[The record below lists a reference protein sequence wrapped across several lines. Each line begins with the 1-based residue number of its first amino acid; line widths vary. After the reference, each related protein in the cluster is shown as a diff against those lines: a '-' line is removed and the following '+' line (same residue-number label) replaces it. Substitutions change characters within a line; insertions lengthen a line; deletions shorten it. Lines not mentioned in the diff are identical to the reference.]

1 MKKKIWI
8 PIACVLLIIIIIII
22 LFAPIPMQMKDG
34 GTKVYSA
41 LTYKAVNWRR
51 IYSDGIYSENKVY
64 FGADAHKSLDE
75 LFEREEENITNTVV
89 GRYLETN
96 DSRVTVSVLL
106 SEFESTSKYLL
117 KFDVSELPDIGT
129 LKGKRIKVKYK
140 GGISEGGV
148 IDAVE
153 WSVFEHSRTD
163 EYTDTW
169 LDEVT
174 KKPAENISFS
184 DIQII
189 LIYKDCFL
197 ASAYYDGEYVPVK
210 INGTLS
216 EDWCENDYAE
226 CTYENLYQD
235 GSGMLECDLL
245 TIGASNG
252 YPGLVDKPV
261 IYLYPETKTD
271 VTVSLD
277 YDGEL
282 TCTYP
287 EYNNGWSVT
296 ASPDGTLTDANGQTY
311 NYLYWEGESDTSF
324 DFSEGFCVK
333 GKDTAEFLEASLESL
348 GLNRKEAN
356 EFIIY
361 WLPMMQNNEYNVIS
375 FQKECYTEMAKLAV
389 SPTPDTLI
397 RVFMAWKASDEYV
410 DISPQILTAPERQG
424 FTVVE
429 WGGSKVK

>member
-8 PIACVLLIIIIIII
+8 PIACVLLLLLI
-22 LFAPIPMQMKDG
+22 LFVPIPMQMRDG

-51 IYSDGIYSENKVY
+51 IYSDGIYTENKVY

-96 DSRVTVSVLL
+96 DSIVTVTALL
-106 SEFESTSKYLL
+106 SEFESTREYFL
-117 KFDVSELPDIGT
+117 KFDVSELPIIET
-129 LKGKRIKVKYK
+129 ESGKLIKVKYK
-140 GGISEGGV
+140 GGISEDGE

-153 WSVFEHSRTD
+153 WSVYEHTRTD
-163 EYTDTW
+163 EYTDNW

-197 ASAYYDGEYVPVK
+197 ASAYYDNDYIPVK
-210 INGTLS
+210 INGSIS

-235 GSGMLECDLL
+235 ASGKLECDLL
-245 TIGASNG
+245 TIGASNSRPDV
-252 YPGLVDKPV
+252 YDKPV

-277 YDGEL
+277 YDGKL

-287 EYNNGWSVT
+287 EYKNGWSVT

-311 NYLYWEGESDTSF
+311 NYLYWEGESDAGF

-333 GKDTAEFLEASLESL
+333 GEDTAAFLEDALARL
-348 GLNRKEAN
+348 GLERREAN

-375 FQKECYTEMAKLAV
+375 FQKESYTEMAKLTI

-397 RVFMAWKASDEYV
+397 RVFMAWRGSDEYV
-410 DISPQILTAPERQG
+410 DIPPQTLTAPERRG
-424 FTVVE
+424 FTAVE
-429 WGGSKVK
+429 WGGSEVK

>member
-8 PIACVLLIIIIIII
+8 PIACVLLLLLI
-22 LFAPIPMQMKDG
+22 LFVPIPMQMRDG

-51 IYSDGIYSENKVY
+51 IYSDGIYTENKVY

-75 LFEREEENITNTVV
+75 LFEREEAEIISTVI
-89 GRYLETN
+89 GRYSTKN
-96 DSRVTVSVLL
+96 RPMATIVVLS
-106 SEFESTSKYLL
+106 SEHEKMSEYLL
-117 KFDVSELPDIGT
+117 KFDVSELPIIET
-129 LKGKRIKVKYK
+129 ESGKLIKVKYK

-153 WSVFEHSRTD
+153 WSVFEHARTD
-163 EYTDTW
+163 EYTDNW

-197 ASAYYDGEYVPVK
+197 ASAYYDNEYVPVK

-216 EDWCENDYAE
+216 DDWCENDYAE

-245 TIGASNG
+245 TIEASNG
-252 YPGLVDKPV
+252 YPGLVAKPV

-277 YDGEL
+277 YDGKL

-287 EYNNGWSVT
+287 EYKNGWSVT

-311 NYLYWEGESDTSF
+311 NYLYWEGESDAGF

-333 GKDTAEFLEASLESL
+333 GEDTAAFLEDALARL
-348 GLNRKEAN
+348 GLERREAN

-375 FQKECYTEMAKLAV
+375 FQKESYTEMAKLTV

-397 RVFMAWKASDEYV
+397 RVFMAWRGSDEYV
-410 DISPQILTAPERQG
+410 DIPPQTLTAPERRG
-424 FTVVE
+424 FTAVE
-429 WGGSKVK
+429 WGGSEVK